1 MKYIVCLFSFVMIC
15 CTQQPQK
22 LVVAS
27 KNFTEQV
34 ILGELMAQYLEQKL
48 SIRVDRKLNLGG
60 TFICHKA
67 LEAGEID
74 LYVEYTGTAYT
85 AILHKEPKSDP
96 DAVLEETRSAYR
108 SEFDAEWTAPL
119 GFNNTFAM
127 IIRSEDARN
136 LGIRTISDCARYTP
150 GWKAGFGYEFIER
163 KDGFPGLATT
173 YGLKFAAQPTV
184 MDLNLI
190 YKAAAEKQVD
200 FIAGDSTN
208 GMIPKFNLFVLEDD
222 KKYFPPYEAAPVVR
236 RLSLERFDGLEEA
249 LNALGGKITEPQ
261 MRQMNYAV
269 DVEQRDVKQ
278 VVAEFLKKLATT

>member
-1 MKYIVCLFSFVMIC
+1 MKYILLLFAFLIVCC
-15 CTQQPQK
+15 NQQPK

-34 ILGELMAQYLEQKL
+34 ILGELIAQYLEQKL
-48 SIRVDRKLNLGG
+48 SVPVDRKLNLGG

-85 AILHKEPKSDP
+85 AILKKEPKNDP
-96 DAVLEETRSAYR
+96 RAVFEETRSAYR
-108 SEFDAEWTAPL
+108 SQFDAEWTAPL

-127 IIRSEDARN
+127 IIRSEDARK

-150 GWKAGFGYEFIER
+150 GWKAGFGYEFMER

-208 GMIPKFNLFVLEDD
+208 GMIPKFDLFVLEDD
-222 KKYFPPYEAAPVVR
+222 KRYFPPYEAAPVVGR
-236 RLSLERFDGLEEA
+236 SSLKKFDGLEEA
-249 LNALGGKITEPQ
+249 LNELGGKISERQ
-261 MRQMNYAV
+261 MMQMNYAV

-278 VVAEFLKKLATT
+278 VAAEFLKKLATM